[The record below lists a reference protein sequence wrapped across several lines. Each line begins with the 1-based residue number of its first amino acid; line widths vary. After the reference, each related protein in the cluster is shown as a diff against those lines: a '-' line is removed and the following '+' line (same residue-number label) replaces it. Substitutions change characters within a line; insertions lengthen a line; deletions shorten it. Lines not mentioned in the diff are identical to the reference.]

1 MRVYSVT
8 EARQKLAEVL
18 DAAKTEDVLIRRR
31 GGESF
36 VLSLQRRSGSP
47 FDVQG
52 ISGLGISID
61 EIVDVVREGRKQ
73 PWLDLS
79 RFDKSKPKL
88 KPKLKPKTRLTKA
101 KSK

>member
-18 DAAKTEDVLIRRR
+18 DAAKTEDVIIRRR

-47 FDVQG
+47 FDVPG
-52 ISGLGISID
+52 ISGLDISAD
-61 EIVDVVREGRKQ
+61 EIVEVIREGREQ

-79 RFDKSKPKL
+79 RYDKPK
-88 KPKLKPKTRLTKA
+88 PKKKQSKA